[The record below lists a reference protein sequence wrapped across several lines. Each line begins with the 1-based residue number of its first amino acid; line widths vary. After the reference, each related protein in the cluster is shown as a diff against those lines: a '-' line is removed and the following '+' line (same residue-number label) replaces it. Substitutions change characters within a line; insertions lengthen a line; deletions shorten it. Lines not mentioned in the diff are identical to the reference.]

1 MPNRRD
7 LERGSA
13 PRRAMP
19 GPLPLPALLAAVPL
33 AVEAGAAA
41 AGATDPASALQAGAP
56 FAWSL
61 VLAGAVV
68 IASLFPLAAARSKAD
83 FTPAD
88 LAAPRAMFERLPA
101 WGKRASWAHQNCFEA
116 FSLHA
121 PACLLAL
128 FAAHTGAAPTALAIA
143 AAWLHPALRLGYIGA
158 YVANL
163 PPLRSLCWAGA
174 ILCTALLYSEG
185 LRGVLGG

>member
-1 MPNRRD
+1 MP
-7 LERGSA
+7 LS
-13 PRRAMP
+13 
-19 GPLPLPALLAAVPL
+19 LPLPALLAAIPL
-33 AVEAGAAA
+33 AVESGAAA
-41 AGATDPASALQAGAP
+41 AGATDAAAALHAGAP

-101 WGKRASWAHQNCFEA
+101 WGKRANWAHQNCFEA
-116 FSLHA
+116 FTLHA

-128 FAAHTGAAPTALAIA
+128 FAAHTGTAPTALAVA

-158 YVANL
+158 YVANV

>member
-1 MPNRRD
+1 M
-7 LERGSA
+7 LS
-13 PRRAMP
+13 
-19 GPLPLPALLAAVPL
+19 PLPSQALLAAVSLSVTPL
-33 AVEAGAAA
+33 GSVGAAY
-41 AGATDPASALQAGAP
+41 
-56 FAWSL
+56 AWSL

-68 IASLFPLAAARSKAD
+68 VASLIPLGAARSQAD
-83 FTPAD
+83 FTAAD

-101 WGKRASWAHQNCFEA
+101 WGKRANWAHQNCFEA

-128 FAAHTGAAPTALAIA
+128 VAARGGSATATLALV

-163 PPLRSLCWAGA
+163 PPLRSLCWAGG
-174 ILCTALLYSEG
+174 ILCTAILYSEG
-185 LRGVLGG
+185 LRGVLHG